1 MGEEVLNID
10 MDVVEL
16 TQELVKIDSTNPGKN
31 EKEVAG
37 YIKDFLKCLGQE
49 VEIAEFEKN
58 RASVVC
64 SVGKGDG
71 LMFNGH
77 IDTVPVVNAW
87 KEDPFG
93 GKVKG
98 NKIFGLGTSDMK
110 GGVAAMLSA
119 FSNLSKQKFKRKFLM
134 AFVAD
139 EEVGLRGSDYLLEK
153 RKEVFKDVKYGI
165 ISEPSDSKLE
175 IAQKGIGELKAVFNG
190 KAAHGSRPW
199 QGENAIYKATVFIEE
214 IKMLIKDLE
223 KRKDDVLGSPTIN
236 IGKVSG
242 GTKVNIVPD
251 RCEVEIDRRLIPG
264 ETEKQVEEEL
274 KNILKKLKIQGEIKW
289 MEGSP
294 RPALK
299 ISESSRIVKEIL
311 KIKKLELSFSPGYT
325 EAELYY
331 TKAGIECVV
340 FGPGKKSTIHAPDEY
355 VEIDKLRE
363 AEDVSERLLRKWCL

>member
-1 MGEEVLNID
+1 
-10 MDVVEL
+10 MDAVEL
-16 TQELVKIDSTNPGKN
+16 TQELVKIDSRNPGKN
-31 EKEVAG
+31 EKEVAN
-37 YIKDFLKCLGQE
+37 YIKDFLEGLGQE
-49 VEIAEFEKN
+49 IEIIEFEKN

-77 IDTVPVVNAW
+77 IDTVPVVNNW

-93 GKVKG
+93 GKIKG

-110 GGVAAMLSA
+110 SGVAAMLSA
-119 FSNLSKQKFKRKFLM
+119 FSKLSKEKFKRKFLM
-134 AFVAD
+134 VFVAD

-153 RKEVFKDVKYGI
+153 RKDIFKNVKYGV

-175 IAQKGIGELKAVFNG
+175 IAQKGIGELKVVFTG

-199 QGENAIYKATVFIEE
+199 QGENAIYKATAFVEE
-214 IKMLIKDLE
+214 IKMLIKKLE
-223 KRKDDVLGSPTIN
+223 ERKDVVLGSPTMN
-236 IGKVSG
+236 IGKISG

-264 ETEKQVEEEL
+264 ETSGQVEAEL
-274 KNILKKLKIQGEIKW
+274 KSILKKLKIEGEISW

-299 ISESSRIVKEIL
+299 ISKNSKIVKEIL
-311 KIKKLELSFSPGYT
+311 KIKNIELSFSPGYT

-331 TKAGIECVV
+331 TEAGIECVV
-340 FGPGKKSTIHAPDEY
+340 FGPGKKSVIHAPDEY
-355 VEIDKLRE
+355 VEIDCLKETEAVYEKLIRN
-363 AEDVSERLLRKWCL
+363 WCL